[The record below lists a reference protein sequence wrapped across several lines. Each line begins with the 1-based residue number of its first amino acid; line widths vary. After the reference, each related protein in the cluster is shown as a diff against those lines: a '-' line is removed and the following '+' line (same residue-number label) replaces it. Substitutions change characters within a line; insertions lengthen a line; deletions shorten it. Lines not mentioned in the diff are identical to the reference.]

1 MKNSRTKNV
10 FMLPPSDVVQGM
22 MFAGNCGVSNA
33 LRCLAWASPKKWP
46 HWKILILNSDASQ
59 LREFIAGKLG
69 ELDFSEKEK
78 KNLSAWISLMGKEED
93 GPLTVLGL
101 GPDGRGAGGNPEKAA
116 AYVTEKAD
124 KIKDW
129 MKSVDIVIIVGGF
142 GKGTGTGSVPLLQ
155 QYAKELGKCPFT
167 IVTMPFSDDGRV
179 QAIQASNA
187 LKSVLAAGMTWPI
200 YNDNTPKEFLEEGN
214 DITLGELYD
223 VINKKSTLPVL
234 TALREIALV
243 VGYPENSDINDWK
256 KLMSLGNTG
265 ICYFAEMEQSSSKS
279 SEPIEGF
286 VERFITGNP
295 YQDRVHKR
303 EIEGIQYWFHGKW
316 TLRERKAVASAVT
329 KDIGK
334 EASEKLAIFRGGHH
348 GTDGKKW
355 VIAVCA
361 ANVPIEE
368 VHTGNSPAATALG
381 GDGKP
386 DEQGKGFTIYAYTD
400 YAKAEKSVLTL
411 KSKELYL
418 QWTSYLSGD
427 WPESVNGDPVS
438 SEKRMMAFADL
449 AEKIEKE
456 TGHKPVSTVASK

>member
-1 MKNSRTKNV
+1 MKNSRTT
-10 FMLPPSDVVQGM
+10 LPPSDVVQGM

-59 LREFIAGKLG
+59 LREFITGKLG

-78 KNLSAWISLMGKEED
+78 KNLSAWISLMNEKNGQ
-93 GPLTVLGL
+93 LTVLGL

-124 KIKDW
+124 KIKKW
-129 MKSVDIVIIVGGF
+129 MKSVDIVIILGGF
-142 GKGTGTGSVPLLQ
+142 GKGTGTGSIPLLQ
-155 QYAKELGKCPFT
+155 RWAKKLGKYPFT
-167 IVTMPFSDDGRV
+167 IATMPFSDDGRV
-179 QAIQASNA
+179 QSVRANNA
-187 LKSVLAAGMTWPI
+187 LKSVLPVGIIWAI
-200 YNDNTPKEFLEEGN
+200 HNDNIPKEFLEEGS

-223 VINKKSTLPVL
+223 VINRKSTLPVL
-234 TALREIALV
+234 SALREIALV
-243 VGYPENSDINDWK
+243 VGHPENSDINDWK
-256 KLMSLGNTG
+256 TLMSLGNVA
-265 ICYFAEMEQSSSKS
+265 ICYFAEMEQSSSKTP
-279 SEPIEGF
+279 ETIEVF
-286 VERFITGNP
+286 VEKLITGNP
-295 YQDRVHKR
+295 YQDLVHKR
-303 EIEGIQYWFHGKW
+303 EIEGIHYWFHGKW
-316 TLRERKAVASAVT
+316 TLREMKAVASAVT

-334 EASEKLAIFRGGHH
+334 EASEKLATFRGVHH

-355 VIAVCA
+355 AIAVCA

-368 VHTGNSPAATALG
+368 VHTGNSPAATTLG

-400 YAKAEKSVLTL
+400 YAKAEQSELTL

-418 QWTSYLSGD
+418 QWTLYNSGK
-427 WPESVNGDPVS
+427 WPESVNGKPIS
-438 SEKRMMAFADL
+438 SEERMMAFADL
-449 AEKIEKE
+449 AERIEKE